1 MGKRKYTTEFKRQ
14 VVLHFLNSE
23 DGARRT
29 ARLFGL
35 DHGTVRLWTEHWKA
49 SGENGFTITT

>member
-14 VVLHFLNSE
+14 VVLHFLNSG

-35 DHGTVRLWTEHWKA
+35 DHG
-49 SGENGFTITT
+49 